1 MFAYTNTQNP
11 LTIYSEL
18 WFSSP
23 CSTHLPFLPETVC
36 SCTKKYDIR
45 FCSDFCSMLRSP
57 TDYSGSNRT
66 LLFECSQEI
75 RERLANTTVPGLCT
89 FNKTGM
95 QKSVHTSGSCL
106 KQICLR
112 RGLKEIRSYYI
123 HFKFPL
129 PRQIHF
135 HTLHLKKY
143 MFTNSTLAS
152 QQDFSMF
159 TIGLF
164 PPFWEIRKGTSVP
177 WWYCSIVMQNMV
189 ASKINHYCCI
199 FNAII

>member
-1 MFAYTNTQNP
+1 MSKPIIKTRIYYETWFVLSLHFIILMLMQCLHIRTLRT
-11 LTIYSEL
+11 LLSIYSEL

-75 RERLANTTVPGLCT
+75 RERLANTMVPGLCT

-129 PRQIHF
+129 PR
-135 HTLHLKKY
+135 
-143 MFTNSTLAS
+143 
-152 QQDFSMF
+152 
-159 TIGLF
+159 
-164 PPFWEIRKGTSVP
+164 
-177 WWYCSIVMQNMV
+177 
-189 ASKINHYCCI
+189 
-199 FNAII
+199 